1 MEKLATGFFPDYIFF
16 IRALLYVDG
25 AILHVKLENWLKTN
39 FAVYQRRFDRIVD
52 RARLFTNCG
61 YGLEEFWKED
71 VSWNFKFS
79 RFSLRIFDDI
89 LLRGYVKCWESRR
102 ARYRDKRFANEPVR
116 DEKCWNIIQCSTH
129 GQLHSRFRWHAQT
142 PAVCA
147 AQWNPRFLTLW
158 WPLLSINWK
167 TWRVS
172 CIILFTPEQYWKWQL
187 LNFS

>member
-1 MEKLATGFFPDYIFF
+1 MFGVIQNGEIGHWIFSWLYFLHSRFALRRWSYITREIGKLTQY
-16 IRALLYVDG
+16 
-25 AILHVKLENWLKTN
+25 KL
-39 FAVYQRRFDRIVD
+39 RRLSTTIDRIID

-61 YGLEEFWKED
+61 YGLEEFWKEE
-71 VSWNFKFS
+71 VSWNLKFS

-147 AQWNPRFLTLW
+147 AQWNLDF
-158 WPLLSINWK
+158 
-167 TWRVS
+167 
-172 CIILFTPEQYWKWQL
+172 
-187 LNFS
+187 